1 GEHEVQQSCALREA
15 GSERRPFGFRDDDRQ
30 QVQVPADAPV
40 IVAEGAEDFVG
51 LGEMRA
57 RPRRAFG
64 KLARRH
70 RPHGGHEVAPVR
82 PQRAPAGRH
91 LVAGVAH
98 TESEPWT
105 PLASRIRG
113 RISRESQAVRW
124 HRPTSPAPR
133 SVDGPTGARA
143 DVCLSGPLR
152 AAVPRRTEMVR
163 GAADRLERVAMRLDT
178 LDWNDLRYFLA
189 AARAGTLAGAAR
201 LLGVKHPTVGRRLDA
216 LERAIGAALVIRTE
230 TGIRLTPLG
239 ETLVG
244 HAEQVE
250 RSVEEL
256 KAALPPRPQR

>member
-1 GEHEVQQSCALREA
+1 M
-15 GSERRPFGFRDDDRQ
+15 
-30 QVQVPADAPV
+30 APPD
-40 IVAEGAEDFVG
+40 ISSAEN
-51 LGEMRA
+51 
-57 RPRRAFG
+57 
-64 KLARRH
+64 
-70 RPHGGHEVAPVR
+70 
-82 PQRAPAGRH
+82 
-91 LVAGVAH
+91 
-98 TESEPWT
+98 
-105 PLASRIRG
+105 
-113 RISRESQAVRW
+113 
-124 HRPTSPAPR
+124 
-133 SVDGPTGARA
+133 VDGPTGARA
-143 DVCLSGPLR
+143 DVCLGGPPR
-152 AAVPRRTEMVR
+152 AAVPPCTEMVR

-256 KAALPPRPQR
+256 KAALPPRPQRFALPYRPGSRRSSPRICRSCWPSCAANIRALPSIS